1 MDYVVK
7 TKNLSMKYRN
17 KYAIRDVEIS
27 VKPNEIY
34 GLVGKNGAGKTT
46 LMKCLLGLVPG
57 STGDIKLFESNC
69 LAKNRAR
76 MGALIEEPGFFNN
89 LSGYDN
95 LLYYSKAYGIGDKQE
110 IIRLLQLVKLEG
122 AKDKKYKQYSLGMK
136 QRLGI
141 ALSLLGDPEILILD
155 EPINGIDPE
164 GIVEIRRLLKMIAKE
179 QNKTIIISSHILSE
193 LENIAD
199 RIAILND
206 GKLIDVLD
214 NEKGNNATMI
224 TIISTNDDTKAVE
237 ILEQM
242 GLEVEK
248 SKDLKITGEFKTSD
262 LLRAMFQSNIE
273 ILEFERKHESLEDY
287 YLERLEEKNA

>member
-1 MDYVVK
+1 MEYVVK
-7 TKNLSMKYRN
+7 TKNLSMKYRD

-57 STGDIKLFESNC
+57 STGDIKLFESNY

-248 SKDLKITGEFKTSD
+248 SKELKITGEFKTSD
-262 LLRAMFQSNIE
+262 LLRAMYQSNIE

>member
-1 MDYVVK
+1 MEYVVK
-7 TKNLSMKYRN
+7 TKNLSMKYRD

-57 STGDIKLFESNC
+57 STGDIKLFESNY

-224 TIISTNDDTKAVE
+224 TLISTNDDTKAVE

-248 SKDLKITGEFKTSD
+248 SKELKITGEFKTSD
-262 LLRAMFQSNIE
+262 LLRAMYQSNIE